1 MAESQSL
8 IGQTISHYRIIEKLG
23 GGGMGVVYK
32 AEDTD
37 LNRFVALKFLP
48 DELARDAQAL
58 ERFRREAKAASAL
71 NHPNICTI
79 HEIGRDEGRSFIVME
94 FLDGQTLKHR
104 IEGKPLSFELVVE
117 LGIEI
122 ADALDAAHLK
132 GIIHR
137 DIKPANIFV
146 TERGH
151 AKVLDFGLAKLA
163 PVAEGVRISAMP
175 TATSKE
181 LLTSPGTAVGTV
193 AYMSPEQARGDE
205 LDTRTDLFSFG
216 VVLYEVATGQLPF
229 SGSTSAV
236 VFAGILTQA
245 PRPPLALNPQLPP
258 KFGEIIDKALEKSR
272 DLRYQSASD
281 LRSDLKR
288 LKRDTQSGVRSSQ
301 IAPSIAPL
309 ARPRTKLLVFLG
321 AVLLILG
328 LVAISLWRWIPL
340 RRGAIPDQKNLVVL
354 PFEAI
359 SAEAQDQAYCA
370 GLTETVTTKLAGLPS
385 LEVPPASEVR
395 QRKVDSIERART
407 ELGANLVVAATWQH
421 AGDNVR
427 INVSLI
433 DAHTT
438 KQLRTDT
445 ITAQAN
451 DLFALQDRVVS
462 SAVNMLNIQVQPEQA
477 QVLSA
482 HGTTVLSAYDF
493 YVQGLGYLQ
502 RSDQPQNADNAA
514 SLFQKAL
521 NEDPRYALAQAGLG
535 RTYLLK
541 YSNTKQKQWIDS
553 AHQACK
559 EAARLNAEL
568 PAGHECLGR
577 VYEAVGEY
585 EKATAEFRS
594 AMEKEPKNDDACRGL
609 ARMYDLSGQL
619 QTAEETY
626 RKAIELRP
634 SYWVNYNQLGI
645 FYNERGE
652 SQKALPMFQRVID
665 LTPDNRWGYT
675 NMGVTYY
682 NLGQLDQAAAMWRH
696 TLEIRPDATA
706 YSNLGVVAFFR
717 GHYPESVHMFE
728 KAVELEPQ
736 TYLMWGNLADA
747 YRWNPGDQ
755 GRAKTTYARAIAL
768 AEKDLEVNPQ
778 DTYALGSLGQYQ
790 AKSGAPDKARQLIN
804 RALSI
809 APKDVAL
816 LGQAAEVYA
825 VMGDEQKALDCL
837 KNAVQAGYPRFEI
850 EANPEFTKLRENPK
864 YREILREGKVA
875 MSDSK

>member
-1 MAESQSL
+1 MPESQSL
-8 IGQTISHYRIIEKLG
+8 LGQIISHYRIIEKLG

-71 NHPNICTI
+71 NHPNFCTI
-79 HEIGRDEGRSFIVME
+79 HEIGRDAGQSFIVME

-104 IEGKPLSFELVVE
+104 IEGKPLSFESALE

-122 ADALDAAHLK
+122 ADALDAAHSK

-163 PVAEGVRISAMP
+163 PAAEGVGISAMP
-175 TATSKE
+175 TATSIE
-181 LLTSPGTAVGTV
+181 LLTNPGTAVGTV
-193 AYMSPEQARGDE
+193 AYMSPEQARGEE

-216 VVLYEVATGQLPF
+216 VVLYEMATGQLPF
-229 SGSTSAV
+229 SGPTSAV
-236 VFAGILTQA
+236 VFTAILTQS
-245 PRPPLALNPQLPP
+245 PRPPLTLNPQLPP
-258 KFGEIIDKALEKSR
+258 KLAEIIYKALEKSR

-301 IAPSIAPL
+301 IAPSVALP
-309 ARPRTKLLVFLG
+309 AKQRTRPLVFLG
-321 AVLLILG
+321 AALLMLG
-328 LVAISLWRWIPL
+328 VAAVSLWRPL
-340 RRGAIPDQKNLVVL
+340 HRGSITGQKNLVVL

-359 SAEAQDQAYCA
+359 SAETQDQAYCA

-385 LEVPPASEVR
+385 LEVPPTSEVR

-445 ITAQAN
+445 ITAQAK

-477 QVLSA
+477 QELVA

-502 RSDQPQNADNAA
+502 RADQPQNADNAA

-535 RTYLLK
+535 RSYLLK
-541 YSNTKQKQWIDS
+541 YGNTKQKQWIDS
-553 AHQACK
+553 ARQACEK
-559 EAARLNAEL
+559 AARLDAEL

-609 ARMYDLSGQL
+609 ARMYDLAGQP
-619 QTAEETY
+619 QAAEETY

-634 SYWVNYNQLGI
+634 SYWGNYNQLGN
-645 FYNERGE
+645 FYYERGE
-652 SQKALPMFQRVID
+652 PQKALPMFQRVID

-675 NMGVTYY
+675 NMGVAYY

-717 GHYPESVHMFE
+717 GHYSESIHLFE

-778 DTYALGSLGQYQ
+778 DSYALGSLGQYQ

-804 RALSI
+804 RALTI
-809 APKDVAL
+809 APKDVVL

-825 VMGDEQKALDCL
+825 VMGDAQNALDCL
-837 KNAVQAGYPRFEI
+837 KSAVQAGYPRFEI
-850 EANPEFTKLRENPK
+850 EANPEFTKLRENSK
-864 YREILREGKVA
+864 YREILREGKLAV
-875 MSDSK
+875 SDSK